1 MNTILIIAKKEF
13 LAAIRSVTTYIIF
26 SLFLIVSG
34 FFFSNT
40 LFKLSQANLRMG
52 FEIMHALFL
61 FYIPAITMSSIAGE
75 TSRGTFELLAT
86 LPIKLSGI
94 IWGKFMAALAQLK
107 FVIFFSLIYL
117 LIIMILGTGID
128 YGAVIGGYLGL
139 IFAGSAYIAIGIF
152 ASSLASNQVLS
163 FILAAFISSIFFI
176 LKYIVGIIPSAV
188 SGALEYF
195 SFDYHLQ
202 SFFKGVI
209 DLRDILFF
217 VAVIFI
223 FMILAEFK
231 LRTRNLMQER

>member
-13 LAAIRSVTTYIIF
+13 MAAIRSVTTYIIF
-26 SLFLIVSG
+26 SLFLLISG

-40 LFKLSQANLRMG
+40 LFKLKTADLRMG
-52 FEIMHALFL
+52 FDIMHTLFL

-75 TSRGTFELLAT
+75 TAKGTFELLAT
-86 LPIKLSGI
+86 LPIRLSGI
-94 IWGKFMAALAQLK
+94 IWGKFLAALAQLK
-107 FVIFFSLIYL
+107 FVILFSLVYL
-117 LIIMILGTGID
+117 LIIVVLGTGID

-139 IFAGSAYIAIGIF
+139 ILAGCAYIAIGIF

-163 FILAAFISSIFFI
+163 FILAIFISSIFFI
-176 LKYIVGIIPSAV
+176 IKYIIGIIPSAL
-188 SGALEYF
+188 SGALEFF

-217 VAVIFI
+217 GAVVAI
-223 FMILAEFK
+223 FMLLAEFK